1 MQKLPRFAEIK
12 KLQQSLYGHK
22 LYAAVNTEEKL
33 KIFMEDHI
41 FAVWDFMILLK
52 QLQRKL
58 TCMDKI
64 WLPPQSSNTARFI
77 NEIVMS

>member
-1 MQKLPRFAEIK
+1 MQNLPRFAQIK
-12 KLQQSLYGHK
+12 QLQKSLYGHK

-58 TCMDKI
+58 TCMDKV
-64 WLPPQSSNTARFI
+64 WLPPKFNNMTRFV
-77 NEIVMS
+77 NEIVLS